1 MVRNSFTLQVVT
13 VTNTLFDGEAEELH
27 CRGTAGELTVLAH
40 HEAFMT
46 SIESCTLQVVANGKT
61 QEFPISKGVLEVAD
75 NRAVV
80 LCSSSE

>member
-1 MVRNSFTLQVVT
+1 MARNSFTLQVVT
-13 VTNTLFDGEAEELH
+13 VTDALFDGQAEELH
-27 CRGTAGELTVLAH
+27 CRGTDGQMTVLAH

-46 SIESCTLQVVANGKT
+46 SIEPCTLRVVADGQT

-80 LCSSSE
+80 LCSSE